1 MIHVT
6 DVLFSGC
13 FEKLDLVQ
21 KFRREKPR
29 RVWISTRCT
38 YWCPWTSL
46 NYRTVEKQA
55 VLNKYRRNERK
66 MFKLLIPFI
75 AEMSQEFPQ
84 TEFFWEWPTRCYGWN
99 EPVIQEL
106 APIFHS
112 QDRDWLYCRI
122 DGCRYDLRSE
132 RGNLLR
138 KSWTIACSSP
148 SFYSIYKCKTC
159 TGSHEHEHIHGVET
173 SRSAYYPW
181 KMVKSIAQTWRQE
194 LYPDKWRRVLHTIV
208 PQSMTREEQLHAL
221 QLFPLESDLP
231 SKKAV
236 EPDEK
241 EVQLWKQ
248 QLLKFHKAAGHPNN
262 YNLARIIREAGKERW
277 QIEAAMDLKCD
288 DCLALKPGSTS
299 SGKVPPASMR
309 PLPRAWEMVGMDTT
323 EWTPHGSKVKLLLL
337 ILMDLATK
345 FKVVCCLKKYPLYE
359 MQHEKTTD
367 LLDAFCKY
375 WLADKPK
382 PRFLI
387 PDNAKPMISKQMR
400 TVLSDMN
407 IIIDPPPAKES
418 WAHGLVER
426 AVQEVKTVSS
436 KLALSHPALEPDTV
450 VALATHALNS
460 TEYVHGYSS
469 FQWVYGQQFTFTEE
483 DEQTLARL
491 SPDVPSHQFV
501 DLLVRRADAEDI
513 ARKTRA
519 QRVLTQ
525 LRNSK
530 VRQPLQV
537 FHPMDLVKIWRS
549 YSSEGGSRGGMK
561 KLGRPQWLGPG
572 RVVFHEVVA
581 GQQPQDDRRHIVW
594 VVIGGYVH
602 RCSVHSVRKVTERER
617 LDFELTSPE
626 DPSTWYSLKDML
638 PKRSYI
644 DITSEEP
651 HPDEHETVSLPAAP
665 DRSTVAYVPTHR
677 HLTKHGPRRPVE
689 PSPHEP
695 LNDYGV
701 SSQPAVTTDDSGVLG
716 NVPFGSHADSSSHVV
731 EPESKKP
738 RTEAEDELLFL
749 SYMEQAD
756 EGYVLTVDI
765 ELNSQREKERFIQQP
780 TLMLVQKLRDCEVRY
795 EKLRPEHKKLF
806 DKAKSKEVNSFIS
819 NAALRRC
826 LDWEEEQEAAN
837 SGRVMRCRWVLT
849 WKPTPDESLEEA
861 QQEVRDHPDTTALTS
876 DGKRKAKARIVLLG
890 FEHPDLLKDSYKT
903 SSPVQAVLTRNVSYQ
918 LVLEEGWDIE
928 GMDMSTAF
936 LQTLPSE
943 ESKRLWTYGVREL
956 REALQVP
963 EGGVLRIL
971 KNFYGSTSA
980 PRNLWENVDSALKSL
995 GAIKIKGDPCFW
1007 LWLEPFE
1014 DPTGASQFRPLGFM
1028 SGHVDDFHR
1037 AGRRENAKWISIC
1050 EQIDKLYKWGSV
1062 KHNAYRHAG
1071 TDLQMV
1077 NDQQFGRCLIV
1088 DQQYYVETLQDVEV
1102 DPQRFSQ
1109 PQLDLSAREVSSCRS
1124 SLGALQWL
1132 AVQTQPMI
1140 CGRCNLLLTELSTN
1154 PKMSIAQE
1162 IQDMVRELR
1171 KKNSVLKFFK
1181 LPGVKHWTDLV
1192 VVGLG
1197 DQAHNNRPRGGSTG
1211 GMVVFLGGPDIS

>member
-1 MIHVT
+1 M
-6 DVLFSGC
+6 L
-13 FEKLDLVQ
+13 
-21 KFRREKPR
+21 
-29 RVWISTRCT
+29 
-38 YWCPWTSL
+38 
-46 NYRTVEKQA
+46 
-55 VLNKYRRNERK
+55 K
-66 MFKLLIPFI
+66 M
-75 AEMSQEFPQ
+75 S
-84 TEFFWEWPTRCYGWN
+84 
-99 EPVIQEL
+99 
-106 APIFHS
+106 
-112 QDRDWLYCRI
+112 
-122 DGCRYDLRSE
+122 
-132 RGNLLR
+132 
-138 KSWTIACSSP
+138 
-148 SFYSIYKCKTC
+148 
-159 TGSHEHEHIHGVET
+159 
-173 SRSAYYPW
+173 
-181 KMVKSIAQTWRQE
+181 
-194 LYPDKWRRVLHTIV
+194 
-208 PQSMTREEQLHAL
+208 
-221 QLFPLESDLP
+221 
-231 SKKAV
+231 
-236 EPDEK
+236 
-241 EVQLWKQ
+241 
-248 QLLKFHKAAGHPNN
+248 
-262 YNLARIIREAGKERW
+262 
-277 QIEAAMDLKCD
+277 
-288 DCLALKPGSTS
+288 
-299 SGKVPPASMR
+299 
-309 PLPRAWEMVGMDTT
+309 
-323 EWTPHGSKVKLLLL
+323 
-337 ILMDLATK
+337 
-345 FKVVCCLKKYPLYE
+345 
-359 MQHEKTTD
+359 
-367 LLDAFCKY
+367 
-375 WLADKPK
+375 
-382 PRFLI
+382 
-387 PDNAKPMISKQMR
+387 
-400 TVLSDMN
+400 
-407 IIIDPPPAKES
+407 
-418 WAHGLVER
+418 
-426 AVQEVKTVSS
+426 
-436 KLALSHPALEPDTV
+436 
-450 VALATHALNS
+450 
-460 TEYVHGYSS
+460 
-469 FQWVYGQQFTFTEE
+469 
-483 DEQTLARL
+483 
-491 SPDVPSHQFV
+491 
-501 DLLVRRADAEDI
+501 
-513 ARKTRA
+513 RKTRA

-549 YSSEGGSRGGMK
+549 YSSEGGTRGGMK

-626 DPSTWYSLKDML
+626 DPLTWYSLKDML

-701 SSQPAVTTDDSGVLG
+701 SSQPAVTTDDSDVLG
-716 NVPFGSHADSSSHVV
+716 NVPFGSHTDSSSHVV
-731 EPESKKP
+731 EPEPKKP

-861 QQEVRDHPDTTALTS
+861 QQEVQNHPDTTALTS

-980 PRNLWENVDSALKSL
+980 PPKPVGKCRFCIEVLRSH
-995 GAIKIKGDPCFW
+995 
-1007 LWLEPFE
+1007 
-1014 DPTGASQFRPLGFM
+1014 Q
-1028 SGHVDDFHR
+1028 
-1037 AGRRENAKWISIC
+1037 
-1050 EQIDKLYKWGSV
+1050 
-1062 KHNAYRHAG
+1062 
-1071 TDLQMV
+1071 
-1077 NDQQFGRCLIV
+1077 DQG
-1088 DQQYYVETLQDVEV
+1088 
-1102 DPQRFSQ
+1102 
-1109 PQLDLSAREVSSCRS
+1109 
-1124 SLGALQWL
+1124 
-1132 AVQTQPMI
+1132 
-1140 CGRCNLLLTELSTN
+1140 
-1154 PKMSIAQE
+1154 
-1162 IQDMVRELR
+1162 
-1171 KKNSVLKFFK
+1171 
-1181 LPGVKHWTDLV
+1181 
-1192 VVGLG
+1192 
-1197 DQAHNNRPRGGSTG
+1197 
-1211 GMVVFLGGPDIS
+1211 